1 MNMRFHPLRS
11 FRRAVGQIGTA
22 VHASEEYSLALAGG
36 EAERRAHRNVS
47 PAAQH
52 IPL

>member
-1 MNMRFHPLRS
+1 MNVRFHPLRS

-22 VHASEEYSLALAGG
+22 VQASEEYSLAGAGG
-36 EAERRAHRNVS
+36 DAERRAHRNVS
-47 PAAQH
+47 PAILN